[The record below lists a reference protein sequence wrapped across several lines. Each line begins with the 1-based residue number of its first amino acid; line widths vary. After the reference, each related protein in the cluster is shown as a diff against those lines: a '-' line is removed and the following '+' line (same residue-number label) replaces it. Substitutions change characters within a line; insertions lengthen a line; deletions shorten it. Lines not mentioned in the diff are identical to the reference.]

1 MGVGIVSLSE
11 NLAYVLNISY
21 NLTIKKSTIDFNP
34 ILPLFYLILILKR
47 LAFYQTL

>member
-21 NLTIKKSTIDFNP
+21 NLTIKKSAIDFNP